1 MEKKTLKKAAAG
13 GGRWLLPVLVLL
25 VASCLGMILEKP
37 VVTLHKVT
45 VSPRSFMEVD
55 LLLDLEVRN
64 PNRLDITLSS
74 FEYAIFL
81 NGETIGTG
89 RLEKGLLIPA
99 AATTRLQA
107 PVAANFKDMGAI
119 LKAALAGGGKTP
131 YAFEG
136 KGTITTSFG
145 SRDFTFTREED
156 RRPIEP

>member
-1 MEKKTLKKAAAG
+1 MEKKTLKKAATG
-13 GGRWLLPVLVLL
+13 GGRWLLPILALL

-45 VSPRSFMEVD
+45 ISPRSFTEVD

-64 PNRLDITLSS
+64 PNRLDVTLTS
-74 FEYAIFL
+74 FEYVVFL

-89 RLEKGLLIPA
+89 RLERELLVPA
-99 AATTRLQA
+99 AATSRLQA

-119 LKAALAGGGKTP
+119 LKAVLTGGGKTP

-136 KGTITTSFG
+136 KATIATSFG
-145 SRDFTFTREED
+145 SREFIFTREEGS
-156 RRPIEP
+156 RPKEP